1 MWLYEK
7 LINMYNDNENQDK
20 IINETIMISVE
31 TQTDFETNFTFDT
44 NTFNYSNKSF
54 FKHLEFAN
62 QTYWE
67 HFNDS
72 MSYFFQSC
80 KSSFFFLFHALWPD
94 IYITSGSETI
104 HNLSQ
109 TIKNKY
115 KRRIQEILTTE
126 QV

>member
-7 LINMYNDNENQDK
+7 LINMYDNKDNIEQ
-20 IINETIMISVE
+20 TIMVSVE
-31 TQTDFETNFTFDT
+31 TQTDFENNFLFDT
-44 NTFNYSNKSF
+44 NSFKYNNKSF

-62 QTYWE
+62 QTYWQ
-67 HFNDS
+67 HFGDS

-80 KSSFFFLFHALWPD
+80 KSSFFFFFHAFWPD
-94 IYITSGSETI
+94 IFITSGSKTI
-104 HNLSQ
+104 HNLSK

-115 KRRIQEILTTE
+115 KTRIEEILEMSE